1 MEHKHDTHPDSH
13 GHHVTP
19 MRTYYL
25 TLAGLLVLT
34 ALTVGASYVD
44 FGNANIFVALAIAV
58 AKASLVMLFFM
69 GLKYDT
75 NLNRAFILSAFVALA
90 LMMTVGPTDVWIR
103 AKPEPVKVKQSA
115 GPLSEEGFTALL
127 AGSPELVARG
137 KDLYAMNCAAC
148 HGDQGKGDGVAGA
161 AFNPKPRDFTSPS
174 RDWKNGNSV
183 KSMYVT
189 LAYGIPGTG
198 MASYQALPA
207 ADRLAIIHYISS
219 AFVKEQEKESK
230 VENRFAEAVKADG
243 IGGGGAAPKASIP
256 IDFAIDRMTRN

>member
-1 MEHKHDTHPDSH
+1 MEHKHDSHPDSH

-19 MRTYYL
+19 MRTYFL

-34 ALTVGASYVD
+34 VLTVGASYIN
-44 FGNANIFVALAIAV
+44 FGAANIVVALGIAT
-58 AKASLVMLFFM
+58 AKAALVMLFFM

-90 LMMTVGPTDVWIR
+90 LMISVGPTDVWIR
-103 AKPEPVKVKQSA
+103 AKPEPVKIKSTA
-115 GPLSEEGFTALL
+115 GPLSQEEFNGLL

-148 HGDQGKGDGVAGA
+148 HGDQGRGDGVAGA
-161 AFNPKPRDFTSPS
+161 AFNPKPRDFTAPF

-198 MASYQALPA
+198 MASYQALPV
-207 ADRLAIIHYISS
+207 ADRLAIIHYIS
-219 AFVKEQEKESK
+219 ATFVKEQEKESK
-230 VENRFAEAVKADG
+230 VLTRFAQAVKEDG
-243 IGGGGAAPKASIP
+243 IGSGGAAPKQSLP
-256 IDFAIDRMTRN
+256 IDFAIDRMSRN